1 MSSTS
6 CVNTNYISTSVVT
19 KSNQNLINTNWN
31 KLKCSPLGPFLQ
43 MIGLAPGNVNET
55 SNLCKSSAF
64 SSQFNSSMTEH
75 TNMTKSLTGNMNK
88 FQETL
93 NKIRNVIASMEQRA
107 FQNLSNIAT
116 KLFSLYVK
124 IGGLLFLVI
133 KHLVN
138 ISNIFKATINFG
150 ASIAQL
156 LIAMINLIRVPINF
170 IARLV

>member
-1 MSSTS
+1 MGAAVS
-6 CVNTNYISTSVVT
+6 
-19 KSNQNLINTNWN
+19 KSNKDYINGNWN
-31 KLKCSPLGPFLQ
+31 QLKCSPIGPFLQ
-43 MIGLAPGNVNET
+43 MLGLAPGDVSKTN
-55 SNLCKSSAF
+55 NLCKSSEF
-64 SSQFNSSMTEH
+64 SSQFNTSMKEH
-75 TNMTKSLTGNMNK
+75 VNAT
-88 FQETL
+88 
-93 NKIRNVIASMEQRA
+93 NKITGSMNQITSTINSFRKVIASMEQRA

-138 ISNIFKATINFG
+138 ISTIFKATINFG

-156 LIAMINLIRVPINF
+156 VIAMINLIRVPINF